1 MKSAAK
7 SVAGCA
13 DRIIRLVATGATA
26 RRMPPTMR
34 WATPIAELIVQT
46 REVYAIDGSIMQV
59 LRRIPSGMDAHHDV
73 VLFRSYLPPAWNP
86 APFVT
91 AIQFRTLERLV
102 EDDAVSFPI
111 GLGKAARDFSRD
123 WPPAAI
129 SALEARV
136 CPPSH

>member
-13 DRIIRLVATGATA
+13 YRIIRLVAAGATA
-26 RRMPPTMR
+26 RLMPSAMQWT
-34 WATPIAELIVQT
+34 APIAELIVET
-46 REVYAIDGSIMQV
+46 REVYAVDGTFMQV
-59 LRRIPSGMDAHHDV
+59 LRRIPSGIDAHHDV

-91 AIQFRTLERLV
+91 AIQFRTLERMV
-102 EDDAVSFPI
+102 EVDAVTFPI
-111 GLGKAARDFSRD
+111 GLGKAARDFSRG
-123 WPPAAI
+123 WSPAAI

-136 CPPSH
+136 SPPSH